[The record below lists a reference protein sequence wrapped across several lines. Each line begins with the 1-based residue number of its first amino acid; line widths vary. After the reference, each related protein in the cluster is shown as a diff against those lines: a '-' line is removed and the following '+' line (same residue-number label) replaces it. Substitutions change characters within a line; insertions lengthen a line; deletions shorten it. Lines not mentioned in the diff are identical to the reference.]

1 MPMLL
6 GVRLPLDARVADL
19 KKGVEKYTGITQSE
33 MVVADVFQGKYIS
46 KLMPDSSATVAL
58 NSEHVFVF
66 EVEGQSQFLL
76 QQREKILQQT
86 QEQDMVKYF
95 I

>member
-1 MPMLL
+1 MPLLL

-19 KKGVEKYTGITQSE
+19 KKEVEKFTGITQSE
-33 MVVADVFQGKYIS
+33 MVVADVAQGKYIS
-46 KLMPDSSATVAL
+46 KLLADSSAIVAL

-86 QEQDMVKYF
+86 QEQDVVG
-95 I
+95 